1 MRRLQSSLVVFAFV
15 AVAGA
20 QSTEPPIAD
29 TRLTVHTLVREDIF
43 AGWLDNNMDRFAR
56 GERNIELLLKER
68 PTERANL
75 VAWRGGASLYRAVL
89 AHEAGNAAEFK
100 RHYQRASDD
109 FAEAAKMSAGKDGVA
124 AITGGT
130 LVTFAD
136 RLPAEHRAA
145 AWAQA
150 YDAYSN
156 LYKEQGAA
164 LEKFPPHFKG
174 EVLAGMAQSAQRMG
188 RTEEATQFVDKM
200 LAMTV
205 GTPYEKLA
213 KEWKANPDSA
223 SKSNL
228 TCKTCHGP
236 GRLSARLA
244 DLNK

>member
-20 QSTEPPIAD
+20 QSTEPPISD

-56 GERNIELLLKER
+56 AERNIEVLLKER

-75 VAWRGGASLYRAVL
+75 MAWRGGATLYRAVL
-89 AHEAGNAAEFK
+89 AHEAGNAAEFQ

-130 LVTFAD
+130 LAVFAD
-136 RLPAEHRAA
+136 RLPTDQRAA

-150 YDAYSN
+150 YEAYST
-156 LYKEQGAA
+156 LYKQQGDT
-164 LEKFPPHFKG
+164 LEKFPVHFKG
-174 EVLAGMAQSAQRMG
+174 EVLAGMAQSAQRTG
-188 RTEEATQFVDKM
+188 RSDEASQYVDKM
-200 LAMTV
+200 LIMTA

-213 KEWKANPDSA
+213 KDWKANPESA
-223 SKSNL
+223 AKTNL

-236 GRLSARLA
+236 GRLSARLT

>member
-1 MRRLQSSLVVFAFV
+1 MRKVHGALMVFAVVTVAAAQSSD
-15 AVAGA
+15 
-20 QSTEPPIAD
+20 PPIAD

-43 AGWLDNNMDRFAR
+43 AGWLDNNMDRFSRA
-56 GERNIELLLKER
+56 ERNIEALLKER
-68 PTERANL
+68 PGERANL
-75 VAWRGGASLYRAVL
+75 MAWRAGATLYRGIL

-100 RHYQRASDD
+100 RHYQRASED
-109 FAEAAKMSAGKDGVA
+109 FAEAAKLTTGNGGVA

-150 YDAYSN
+150 YEAYSI
-156 LYKEQGAA
+156 LYNEQGAN
-164 LEKFPPHFKG
+164 LEKFPAHFKG
-174 EVLAGMAQSAQRMG
+174 EVLAGMAQSAQRTG
-188 RTEEATQFVDKM
+188 RGEEAGQYVDKM
-200 LAMTV
+200 LTMTA

-213 KEWKANPDSA
+213 KEWKANPDA
-223 SKSNL
+223 AAKTNL